1 MTTKPCHLCPRHC
14 GALRPQS
21 AVNIS
26 SLPGI
31 CSSPRNPVIAR
42 AGLHYWEEPMI
53 SGTRGSG
60 TVFFSGCNL
69 HCVYCQNYNISTL
82 HQGKEVSVARL
93 KEIYQELIAA
103 GAHNIN
109 LVTPTHY
116 LDAIVESLDTPLPV
130 PVVYHSTGYESV
142 ESLRKLEGK
151 VQIYLPDLK
160 YADDELGK
168 RYSAVSGYFAAA
180 TAAIEEMVRQTGPF
194 QIDQEGIMQS
204 GVIIRHLILPGHL
217 KNTYHI
223 IRYVAEHFQP
233 GEVFFSLMSQYLP
246 CGKVSDTQF
255 PEINRKLSRSE
266 YLRAEK
272 WLLNSGIEDGFLQD
286 RNSASNDFI
295 PDFNGFGV

>member
-1 MTTKPCHLCPRHC
+1 MF
-14 GALRPQS
+14 AEAVLRANS
-21 AVNIS
+21 VGFDKTITRKHSLKKERNILKDWHVDLSHVN
-26 SLPGI
+26 L
-31 CSSPRNPVIAR
+31 
-42 AGLHYWEEPMI
+42 YD
-53 SGTRGSG
+53 GSG
-60 TVFFSGCNL
+60 LSRSNHFTPVFL
-69 HCVYCQNYNISTL
+69 ASTL
-82 HQGKEVSVARL
+82 R
-93 KEIYQELIAA
+93 AA
-103 GAHNIN
+103 
-109 LVTPTHY
+109 Y
-116 LDAIVESLDTPLPV
+116 LDP
-130 PVVYHSTGYESV
+130 
-142 ESLRKLEGK
+142 K
-151 VQIYLPDLK
+151 
-160 YADDELGK
+160 LGK

-204 GVIIRHLILPGHL
+204 GVIIRHLILPGNL

-295 PDFNGFGV
+295 PDFNGFGA